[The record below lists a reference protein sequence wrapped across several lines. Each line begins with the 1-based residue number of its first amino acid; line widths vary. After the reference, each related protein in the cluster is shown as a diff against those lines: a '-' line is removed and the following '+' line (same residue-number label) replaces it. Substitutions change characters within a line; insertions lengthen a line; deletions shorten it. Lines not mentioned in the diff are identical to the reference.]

1 MTQPINLN
9 LNTASVAAATGK
21 DPKKIGDEFES
32 MVVSELLKPM
42 FEGLNSDGLF
52 GGGEDEDAFK
62 SFYVDALAGQVS
74 RSGGLGIS
82 AQVQKQL
89 LALQEAHA

>member
-1 MTQPINLN
+1 MSQPINLN

-52 GGGEDEDAFK
+52 GGGEGEDAFK